1 MATPV
6 GSEALWGVWSFSPY
20 LVSVEPRSGKVAEMG
35 RENWTAD
42 DHEQF
47 AKFMAAAPEELSAHQ
62 LEVLRRNFA
71 IAAKRIAEREH
82 RLSAQ

>member
-1 MATPV
+1 M
-6 GSEALWGVWSFSPY
+6 S
-20 LVSVEPRSGKVAEMG
+20 

-47 AKFMAAAPEELSAHQ
+47 AKFMATAPDELSAQQ
-62 LEVLRRNFA
+62 LEVMRRAFSA
-71 IAAKRIAEREH
+71 AAKRIAEREQ

>member
-1 MATPV
+1 M
-6 GSEALWGVWSFSPY
+6 WSFSPY
-20 LVSVEPRSGKVAEMG
+20 LMSVEPRSGKVAEMS

-62 LEVLRRNFA
+62 LEVLRRHFGA
-71 IAAKRIAEREH
+71 AAKRIAEREH
-82 RLSAQ
+82 GLSAQ

>member
-20 LVSVEPRSGKVAEMG
+20 LVSVEPRSGKVAEMS

-47 AKFMAAAPEELSAHQ
+47 AKFMAAAPEELSAYQ

-71 IAAKRIAEREH
+71 MAAERIAEREQ